1 MKFSAI
7 FKRRKLQFRFPITV
21 DKIEKFCNSKA
32 WYMKGN
38 YQKQRQLKL
47 TQKTYEKKYITEAV
61 HSLVVMPY
69 KPAPRKN
76 ISTAKHL
83 NVKQAEIIEAFNST
97 SR

>member
-47 TQKTYEKKYITEAV
+47 TQKTYEKIYNWSSAQFGRNAV
-61 HSLVVMPY
+61 Q
-69 KPAPRKN
+69 AR
-76 ISTAKHL
+76 TAKEHL
-83 NVKQAEIIEAFNST
+83 NS
-97 SR
+97 